1 MSGSLL
7 DLWPAVPGAVIVAL
21 LRAACLWAFTPVG
34 DSLAH
39 RLHGE
44 EWRAKLKP
52 KATEFFAE
60 RCFYA
65 LTHILCTLAGVW
77 TCWSHGWLGPLD
89 RIYELPFT
97 HPLVVDKLEAAGRYY
112 VLETSFA
119 IESSVNL
126 ARVAAQNGVGREGMM
141 IVHHLAAIGL
151 IAFSWSVLGLPE
163 AGMALTEPKQ
173 VVLARAYLAYTGI
186 EVGGDQARPWEL
198 EKVDHVH
205 EEKRVLK
212 QTCITDNDDGSKLR
226 QCQRRRA
233 DLQLVEEFQSR
244 MDILAASAAVV
255 MRVPDTTERLQT
267 NMPLYE
273 AVSVL
278 SNMNA
283 NLMQLPR
290 DVEKQKELKW
300 RAQMWAAKAVEKADA
315 VQREA
320 LRAEVHASA
329 AKRSADAALA
339 AAEKEKE
346 KATKKI
352 KLAESKTRRG
362 DQF

>member
-1 MSGSLL
+1 LKRHHDRLRKARHRKTAES
-7 DLWPAVPGAVIVAL
+7 
-21 LRAACLWAFTPVG
+21 RAA
-34 DSLAH
+34 
-39 RLHGE
+39 
-44 EWRAKLKP
+44 AKRDAEDTNVVHP
-52 KATEFFAE
+52 FA
-60 RCFYA
+60 
-65 LTHILCTLAGVW
+65 
-77 TCWSHGWLGPLD
+77 
-89 RIYELPFT
+89 
-97 HPLVVDKLEAAGRYY
+97 
-112 VLETSFA
+112 
-119 IESSVNL
+119 
-126 ARVAAQNGVGREGMM
+126 
-141 IVHHLAAIGL
+141 
-151 IAFSWSVLGLPE
+151 
-163 AGMALTEPKQ
+163 
-173 VVLARAYLAYTGI
+173 
-186 EVGGDQARPWEL
+186 
-198 EKVDHVH
+198 DHVQD
-205 EEKRVLK
+205 EEKRVLNK

-267 NMPLYE
+267 NMPLHE

-278 SNMNA
+278 SSMNA

-352 KLAESKTRRG
+352 KLAESKVQEACSIKAANLRLSTKVAAAQLEAARMLKLKDAEVRRWEKEVENLKDRLNRIKELKNAAISHG
-362 DQF
+362 GGILMSLLTWVMLKPMRLLD